1 MCEPFRF
8 VCGHPLR
15 IPLYRG
21 GEVATLANWT
31 VPILD
36 HELFKCL
43 VKKPKLPARKDAKQ
57 VTIEIAE
64 DICEIQNHR
73 DCYLYGNHPLQHL
86 SKCPRPISQCRDRRL
101 TCVDCHVEISPRE
114 RPLLTAQPV
123 LFRDEPY

>member
-1 MCEPFRF
+1 MCELFRF

-43 VKKPKLPARKDAKQ
+43 VKKPELPARKDAKQ

-64 DICEIQNHR
+64 DLCEIQNHR
-73 DCYLYGNHPLQHL
+73 DVTSTGIIRFSTSRNAPGQSLNVA
-86 SKCPRPISQCRDRRL
+86 I
-101 TCVDCHVEISPRE
+101 VV
-114 RPLLTAQPV
+114 
-123 LFRDEPY
+123 